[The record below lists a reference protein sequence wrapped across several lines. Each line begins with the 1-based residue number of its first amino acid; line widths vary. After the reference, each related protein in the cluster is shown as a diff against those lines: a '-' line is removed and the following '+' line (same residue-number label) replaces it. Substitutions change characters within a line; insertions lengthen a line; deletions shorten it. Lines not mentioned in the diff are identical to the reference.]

1 LTIGHVSLSSL
12 GRRPTLVGLLRALVK
27 VLPFAIG
34 FVVIWVQLEA
44 SRGVIL
50 APPYAG
56 WDGSQTWFQAERIR
70 AGEPLYQPLP
80 GYGPHVMAD
89 QMDGWE
95 PYPIASGATPHLP
108 LAAAVVALTPL
119 ESLEEFKAA
128 WIVTLLLATWG
139 FVSILVIL
147 AHGQWTFVRF
157 LWWNSVTFLTPAFLA
172 FRLGNPDP
180 ILWLLFAGAVA
191 VPARFGAAGLV
202 LAAAIKPFAVWPLG
216 FSLVR
221 GPETW
226 KAAVASA
233 AVVVALCLAALG
245 PADLVRSARDWFA
258 YVPGVMG
265 QGTFNQYNV
274 SLSFGVLRSAYAF
287 GLWDY
292 RPGPIM
298 EAWPRIW
305 LAFAQV
311 TAPLLAGVLTYSWD
325 RRLHLS
331 AVMLAALLFSPL
343 CWNYYLTLALVPLAL
358 WIRRRGDHT

>member
-1 LTIGHVSLSSL
+1 MKDGL
-12 GRRPTLVGLLRALVK
+12 GRGPTLLGLRRALVK

-34 FVVIWVQLEA
+34 FVVIGVQLGTA
-44 SRGVIL
+44 RSVVL
-50 APPYAG
+50 LPPYAG

-70 AGEPLYQPLP
+70 AGQPLYRPLP
-80 GYGPHVMAD
+80 GYGPHVMAART
-89 QMDGWE
+89 DGGE

-128 WIVTLLLATWG
+128 WIVALLLATWG

-147 AHGQWTFVRF
+147 AHSQWTFVRF
-157 LWWNSVTFLTPAFLA
+157 LWWNSITFVTPAYLA

-180 ILWLLFAGAVA
+180 LLWLLFVGALA
-191 VPARFGAAGLV
+191 VPARFGSAGLI
-202 LAAAIKPFAVWPLG
+202 LAAAIKPFAVWPLA

-221 GPETW
+221 GRETW
-226 KAAVASA
+226 KAAVVSA
-233 AVVVALCLAALG
+233 AVVVALCLAAMG
-245 PADLVRSARDWFA
+245 PADLVRSARDWLA

-274 SLSFGVLRSAYAF
+274 SLSFGVLRVAYEL
-287 GLWDY
+287 GWWDY
-292 RPGPIM
+292 QPGPIV

-311 TAPLLAGVLTYSWD
+311 TAPLLAGVLTYRWD

-331 AVMLAALLFSPL
+331 TVMLAALLFSPL

-358 WIRRRGDHT
+358 WIRQRGEP